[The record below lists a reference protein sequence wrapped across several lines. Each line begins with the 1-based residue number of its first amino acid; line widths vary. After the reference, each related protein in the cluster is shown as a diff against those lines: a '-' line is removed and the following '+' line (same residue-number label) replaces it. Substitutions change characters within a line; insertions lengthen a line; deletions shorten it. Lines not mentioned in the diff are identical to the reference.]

1 MLGEITERDFDA
13 TFDLNRG
20 SLACRYRDDL
30 LDGRVERP
38 SNWRGGGSTWLSVV
52 RLDPWQPQ
60 DPQWR
65 NIGGTVATLNIKN
78 LPDGLYKK
86 LQARAKRDRRSVAQE
101 VTHLLSEALEASKP
115 LSILELQGLGKE
127 HWQGIDA
134 AAHVQRE
141 RASWD

>member
-1 MLGEITERDFDA
+1 M
-13 TFDLNRG
+13 
-20 SLACRYRDDL
+20 
-30 LDGRVERP
+30 
-38 SNWRGGGSTWLSVV
+38 
-52 RLDPWQPQ
+52 
-60 DPQWR
+60 
-65 NIGGTVATLNIKN
+65 ATLNIKN

-101 VTHLLSEALEASKP
+101 VTHLLSEALEAAKP

-127 HWQGIDA
+127 HWQSIDA